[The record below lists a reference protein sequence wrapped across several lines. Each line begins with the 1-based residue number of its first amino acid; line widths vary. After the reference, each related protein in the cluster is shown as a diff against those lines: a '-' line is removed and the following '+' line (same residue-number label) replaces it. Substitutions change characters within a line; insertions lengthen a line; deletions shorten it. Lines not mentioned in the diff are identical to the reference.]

1 MKKDFDLALRIR
13 GGHMGREPVLQEQ
26 GMAYYY
32 QTRNQFLR
40 YQDPRTL
47 EMPQILKNQNG
58 SKNNEGS

>member
-47 EMPQILKNQNG
+47 EMP
-58 SKNNEGS
+58 